1 MVNSSVWKAFSSRT
15 FAKLGHIS
23 LIIILLLGF
32 LIVAA
37 PRSFA
42 ADDSNSGQLT
52 QSQTVNPQLLSS
64 TIGNLTAG
72 LNNTQV
78 AQLTSQLQSQLSS
91 GNTTGASQT
100 LASLQNLLSTQSGSQ
115 GVPDSLSSLL
125 KSLTAGPNGISLN
138 ASQLSNLLG
147 LDSSNGMP
155 TNISNQ
161 SPASAAQALQA
172 LSFLLKNINPAM
184 AQQLLS
190 EASAILQNAGTNTG
204 LTPPTLPNGQQ
215 GLPAINPAIKPPSLS
230 TVPVAK
236 LPSINASTLEIPL
249 IVVALVI
256 ALYFSRTRFFSTIGR
271 QMLPGQLKPL
281 DTTADL
287 KYDPNDPKSRIL
299 YTFARA
305 VGIMRIKG
313 FEKFTFE
320 SHREFAKKCL
330 PSIESSHVSA
340 ISALYEKA
348 KFSGT
353 PVPMSDADQ
362 AARELSSIEVSRT

>member
-1 MVNSSVWKAFSSRT
+1 MVNSSVWKVFSSRT
-15 FAKLGHIS
+15 FAKLGRIS

-52 QSQTVNPQLLSS
+52 QSQTVNPQLLSQ
-64 TIGNLTAG
+64 TIANLTAG

-78 AQLTSQLQSQLSS
+78 ARLTSQLQSQLGS
-91 GNTTGASQT
+91 GNNTGAAQT
-100 LASLQNLLSTQSGSQ
+100 LTELQGLLSTQSGSQ

-138 ASQLSNLLG
+138 ANQLSNLLG

-155 TNISNQ
+155 TNLSNQ
-161 SPASAAQALQA
+161 SPVSSAQALQA
-172 LSFLLKNINPAM
+172 LSFLLKNVNPAL

-190 EASAILQNAGTNTG
+190 EASALLQNTGTNPG

-215 GLPAINPAIKPPSLS
+215 GLPAINPTIKPPSLS
-230 TVPVAK
+230 AVPVAK
-236 LPSINASTLEIPL
+236 LPSINLTTLEIPL

-256 ALYFSRTRFFSTIGR
+256 ALYFSRTRLSSAIGR
-271 QMLPGQLKPL
+271 QILPGRLKPL

-305 VGIMRIKG
+305 VGIMRING
-313 FEKFTFE
+313 YEKFTFE
-320 SHREFAKKCL
+320 SHREFAKKCM
-330 PSIESSHVSA
+330 PSLASSHVSA
-340 ISALYEKA
+340 ITALYEKA

-353 PVPMSDADQ
+353 QVPMSDADQ
-362 AARELSSIEVSRT
+362 AAKELSSIEVSRN

>member
-1 MVNSSVWKAFSSRT
+1 MANSSVLKVFSSRT
-15 FAKLGHIS
+15 FAKLGRIS

-52 QSQTVNPQLLSS
+52 QSQIVNPQLLSS
-64 TIGNLTAG
+64 TIANLTAG

-78 AQLTSQLQSQLSS
+78 AQLASQLQSQLSS
-91 GNTTGASQT
+91 GNNAGASQT
-100 LASLQNLLSTQSGSQ
+100 LTRLQNLLSTQSGSQ

-125 KSLTAGPNGISLN
+125 KSLTAGPNGVSLN

-147 LDSSNGMP
+147 LDSPNGMP
-155 TNISNQ
+155 TNMSNQ
-161 SPASAAQALQA
+161 SPASSAQALQA

-190 EASAILQNAGTNTG
+190 EASALLQNAGTNPG
-204 LTPPTLPNGQQ
+204 LTPPSLPRGQ
-215 GLPAINPAIKPPSLS
+215 GLPAIKPTINPPNLT
-230 TVPVAK
+230 TVPVTK
-236 LPSINASTLEIPL
+236 LPSINLTALEIPL

-256 ALYFSRTRFFSTIGR
+256 ALYFSRTRFSSAIGR
-271 QMLPGQLKPL
+271 QILPGQLKPL

-287 KYDPNDPKSRIL
+287 KYDPNDPRSRIL

-313 FEKFTFE
+313 FDKFTFE

-353 PVPMSDADQ
+353 QVPMSDADQ
-362 AARELSSIEVSRT
+362 AAKELSSIEVSRN